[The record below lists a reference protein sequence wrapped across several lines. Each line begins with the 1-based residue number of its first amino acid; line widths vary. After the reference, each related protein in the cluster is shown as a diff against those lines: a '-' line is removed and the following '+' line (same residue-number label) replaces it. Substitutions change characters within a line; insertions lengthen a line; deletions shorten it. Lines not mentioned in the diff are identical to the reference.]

1 MFGQFMNSLLPKFPC
16 SMIKIYKKCLNKT
29 NKNLRKNMI
38 LTTTDS
44 MNITQVNSLLIE
56 GNVYTAFKRMIRE
69 GEFFD

>member
-1 MFGQFMNSLLPKFPC
+1 M
-16 SMIKIYKKCLNKT
+16 T
-29 NKNLRKNMI
+29 